1 MKLDIRAFA
10 IAFALVWGLTV
21 FLLTWWLIF
30 MEGATGEV
38 PEVGRVY
45 LGYTISPLGSVI
57 GTMWALFDGFIGGA
71 VFAWIYNKVV
81 ARMPEE

>member
-1 MKLDIRAFA
+1 MKMDIRAFA

-45 LGYTISPLGSVI
+45 LGYNISPLGSII
-57 GTMWALFDGFIGGA
+57 GTTWAVFDGFIGGA
-71 VFAWIYNKVV
+71 IFAWIYNQIV
-81 ARMPEE
+81 ARMPE